1 MFCTTCGGETPNDS
15 RFCRMCGDSYLV
27 APTAGGAAGSG
38 RGKALT
44 FQLSRIAF
52 AMIGALLLAGA
63 GYYYYAHSTSHS
75 RRNEHAADLYDRL
88 TKKPHNIPVSSEAV
102 TINQL
107 GYSYFK
113 LDVPAKASS
122 VMLKGSFIASGGVG
136 NTIEAFIF
144 SETDYVNW
152 QNRHASTPFYS
163 SGRVT
168 MGAIDLELPVGAGSY
183 YLVFNNKFS
192 VLAPK
197 TVRVDAALT
206 YYQ

>member
-27 APTAGGAAGSG
+27 APTAGGAAGARRAWPMS
-38 RGKALT
+38 
-44 FQLSRIAF
+44 FQLSRVAF
-52 AMIGALLLAGA
+52 VVAGVLLLVGA
-63 GYYYYAHSTSHS
+63 GYYYYSHSTSHS
-75 RRNEHAADLYDRL
+75 RRNEHTADLYDRL
-88 TKKPHNIPVSSEAV
+88 TKKQHNVPVSSEAV

-122 VMLKGSFIASGGVG
+122 VMLKGSFIASGGLG

-144 SETDYVNW
+144 SDTDYVNW
-152 QNRHASTPFYS
+152 QNRHTVTPFYS

-168 MGAIDLELPVGAGSY
+168 MGAIDLDLPVGAGSY
-183 YLVFNNKFS
+183 YLVFDNKFS
-192 VLAPK
+192 VQDQK
-197 TVRVDAALT
+197 TVRVDATLT